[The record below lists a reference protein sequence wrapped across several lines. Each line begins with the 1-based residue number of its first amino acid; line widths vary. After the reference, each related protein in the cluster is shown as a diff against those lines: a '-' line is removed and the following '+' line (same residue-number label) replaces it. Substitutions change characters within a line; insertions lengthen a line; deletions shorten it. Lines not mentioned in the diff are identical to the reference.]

1 MTLSLKDVLFVC
13 SSYEGWDNP
22 FRPEGE
28 ISHDADELLR
38 LWKEGKLALKN
49 GGGGGLDASD
59 HDQQQQQLPTSSLDS
74 EVKTPLISQT
84 ETSINGNRWDM
95 SLFENISTKL
105 LPITCSRRFF
115 VCVSSF

>member
-1 MTLSLKDVLFVC
+1 MSLGNNNYASLAQFDTERHVFFVC

-49 GGGGGLDASD
+49 GGLDASD
-59 HDQQQQQLPTSSLDS
+59 HDQQQQLPTSSLDS

-84 ETSINGNRWDM
+84 ETSINGNRWDI
-95 SLFENISTKL
+95 SLLENILQNYS
-105 LPITCSRRFF
+105 
-115 VCVSSF
+115 